1 MAAVP
6 DIRVTP
12 VIPELAASVRTLR
25 VCADQYAY
33 VGDIAVNLVDA
44 QRTPRSEAMAILAG
58 DAVIGFY
65 RLDHAPG
72 IVTLKPLGADAVG
85 LRAFLL
91 DRAWQGRGL
100 ATRAVQVACEDLRRR
115 HPQARL
121 LALNVNCGNVAA
133 IRAYRNAG
141 FVDSGELVFGG
152 AAGPQHLMLRS
163 LG

>member
-1 MAAVP
+1 MAAVS

-12 VIPELAASVRTLR
+12 VTPGLAPAVRALR
-25 VCADQYAY
+25 VAADQYAY
-33 VGDIAVNLVDA
+33 VGAIEVNLLDA
-44 QRTPRSEAMAILAG
+44 ERTPDSEAMAILA
-58 DAVIGFY
+58 DDSVIGFY

-72 IVTLKPLGADAVG
+72 IAASKPLGAGAVG

-100 ATRAVQVACEDLRRR
+100 AGGALRAVCGDLRRR

-121 LALNVNCGNVAA
+121 LALNVDCRNLAA
-133 IRAYRNAG
+133 ISAYRGAG

-152 AAGPQHLMLRS
+152 AAGPQRLMLREV
-163 LG
+163 